1 MWARQVKHLLEDI
14 KWDNIHRCKE
24 GKHCEA
30 FLDILHNIILGHST
44 SLISKNIQL
53 QKEEVRERGR
63 EVTRFIM

>member
-14 KWDNIHRCKE
+14 KWDNIHGCKE

-30 FLDILHNIILGHST
+30 FLDIFHNIILEHST

-53 QKEEVRERGR
+53 QKEEVKGGGGSVELQG
-63 EVTRFIM
+63 